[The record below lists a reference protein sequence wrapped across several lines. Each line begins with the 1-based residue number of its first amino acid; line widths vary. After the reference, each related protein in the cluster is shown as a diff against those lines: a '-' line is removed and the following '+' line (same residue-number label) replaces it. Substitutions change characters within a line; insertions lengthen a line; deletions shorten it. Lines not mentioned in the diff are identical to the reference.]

1 MNEFQCRRARFFE
14 QMDGNSMAVF
24 SAASEQMRNN
34 DAEYRFR
41 QNSDFYYLSGFLRTI
56 RKGFPQQ
63 TGQYL
68 LIIQAARLI
77 WLPVVIACKQE
88 LL

>member
-1 MNEFQCRRARFFE
+1 MLKITIYRMNNGHLDQL
-14 QMDGNSMAVF
+14 QVAV
-24 SAASEQMRNN
+24 S
-34 DAEYRFR
+34 
-41 QNSDFYYLSGFLRTI
+41 YLSGFLRTI